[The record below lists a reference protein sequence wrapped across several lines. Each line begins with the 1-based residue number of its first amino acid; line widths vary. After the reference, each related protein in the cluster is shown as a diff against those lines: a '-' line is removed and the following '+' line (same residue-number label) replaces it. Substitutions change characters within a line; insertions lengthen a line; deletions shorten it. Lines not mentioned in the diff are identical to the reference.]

1 VGLGESLV
9 EADGILV
16 GPDGLLPLS
25 CLRIGIAELKM
36 EQGVGWRESDCTQK
50 GSSSIAMPSHACQRT
65 GEIALDVA
73 VIGFD
78 PSCPIEELDRG
89 LGTLGLKREDGEQMQ
104 GFRMVRLAAKNLAI
118 GLFGRGQISTP
129 VLLMGLCQQLVQLGA
144 VCHRRYP
151 GTFPTQASASSI
163 EPAVS
168 AGGRGGRR
176 SSITGSPS
184 SRAATIFP

>member
-1 VGLGESLV
+1 M
-9 EADGILV
+9 
-16 GPDGLLPLS
+16 PLA
-25 CLRIGIAELKM
+25 CLNPGVAELKA
-36 EQGVGWRESDCTQK
+36 EQGVGRRQGYGTQE
-50 GSSSIAMPSHACQRT
+50 GSSRVAISSRACQRA
-65 GEIALDVA
+65 GEIALDLA

-78 PSCPIEELDRG
+78 PRCPIEELDRG
-89 LGTLGLKREDGEQMQ
+89 FRTFGLEREDGEQMQ
-104 GFRMVRLAAKNLAI
+104 GFGMLRLAAKNLAI
-118 GLFGRGQISTP
+118 GLFGRGQISSP
-129 VLLMGLCQQLVQLGA
+129 VLLMGLGQQLVQLAA

-151 GTFPTQASASSI
+151 STFSTHPTAASI